1 MQKHPSHSHSHNHR
15 TPQAKNLL
23 ISIILNLG
31 ITIAQAV
38 GGIVSGS
45 LALLSDA
52 LHNFTDVISLVISY
66 IAHLLSRKKASTLKT
81 FGYKRAEIIAAFVNA
96 STLIVIAI
104 LLMIEAVKRFFEPQE
119 IESSLVIWLSV
130 LGITFNGLSV
140 WILKND
146 ADKSINM
153 KSAYIHLLTDML
165 ASVAVL
171 VGGLLMLWY
180 KIYWIDSVLTFVISI
195 YLLFVGYDL
204 LRKST
209 RMFMLFTPDYLD
221 IKKIVREVHKIP
233 MVKKLHHIHVWCLND
248 DELHLEAHLDC
259 EKDITL
265 SQFNEL
271 LAKIEKVL
279 HDKFDINHVNIQ
291 PEYKKEEDSKDF
303 IVQD

>member
-209 RMFMLFTPDYLD
+209 R
-221 IKKIVREVHKIP
+221 
-233 MVKKLHHIHVWCLND
+233 C
-248 DELHLEAHLDC
+248 
-259 EKDITL
+259 
-265 SQFNEL
+265 
-271 LAKIEKVL
+271 
-279 HDKFDINHVNIQ
+279 
-291 PEYKKEEDSKDF
+291 
-303 IVQD
+303 

>member
-1 MQKHPSHSHSHNHR
+1 M
-15 TPQAKNLL
+15 
-23 ISIILNLG
+23 
-31 ITIAQAV
+31 
-38 GGIVSGS
+38 
-45 LALLSDA
+45 
-52 LHNFTDVISLVISY
+52 
-66 IAHLLSRKKASTLKT
+66 
-81 FGYKRAEIIAAFVNA
+81 NA

-209 RMFMLFTPDYLD
+209 RMLMLFTPDHLD
-221 IKKIVREVHKIP
+221 IKEDRKRSTQDDNGEKV
-233 MVKKLHHIHVWCLND
+233 HHIHVWCLND
-248 DELHLEAHLDC
+248 DEL
-259 EKDITL
+259 
-265 SQFNEL
+265 QFRS
-271 LAKIEKVL
+271 
-279 HDKFDINHVNIQ
+279 
-291 PEYKKEEDSKDF
+291 PS
-303 IVQD
+303 

>member
-140 WILKND
+140 WILK
-146 ADKSINM
+146 M
-153 KSAYIHLLTDML
+153 
-165 ASVAVL
+165 
-171 VGGLLMLWY
+171 
-180 KIYWIDSVLTFVISI
+180 
-195 YLLFVGYDL
+195 
-204 LRKST
+204 
-209 RMFMLFTPDYLD
+209 
-221 IKKIVREVHKIP
+221 
-233 MVKKLHHIHVWCLND
+233 
-248 DELHLEAHLDC
+248 
-259 EKDITL
+259 TL
-265 SQFNEL
+265 
-271 LAKIEKVL
+271 IKVL
-279 HDKFDINHVNIQ
+279 I
-291 PEYKKEEDSKDF
+291 
-303 IVQD
+303 

>member
-130 LGITFNGLSV
+130 LGIIFNGLSV

-146 ADKSINM
+146 S
-153 KSAYIHLLTDML
+153 
-165 ASVAVL
+165 
-171 VGGLLMLWY
+171 
-180 KIYWIDSVLTFVISI
+180 
-195 YLLFVGYDL
+195 
-204 LRKST
+204 
-209 RMFMLFTPDYLD
+209 
-221 IKKIVREVHKIP
+221 
-233 MVKKLHHIHVWCLND
+233 
-248 DELHLEAHLDC
+248 
-259 EKDITL
+259 
-265 SQFNEL
+265 
-271 LAKIEKVL
+271 
-279 HDKFDINHVNIQ
+279 
-291 PEYKKEEDSKDF
+291 
-303 IVQD
+303 